1 MTYYLRTHVGLVR
14 KNNED
19 SCFAAEKHGCLFAV
33 VADGMGG
40 HSGGEVASKIVI
52 DTAVQFLED
61 SGVFDFNPESIKK
74 LLSDANKCVW
84 ERALQHKELQGM
96 GSTATLI
103 MIEGSRA
110 LIGHVGDSRA
120 YLLRSGKL
128 EQLTKD
134 HSYVQMLIENG
145 YITKEEALRH
155 PHRNIITRA
164 IGAEHNVD
172 ADVLTIDL
180 DKDDVILLCSDG
192 LNNAV
197 TDEQICDILL
207 SDADTAADKLID
219 AALTSGGT
227 DNITVFIAKTDGN
240 QL

>member
-1 MTYYLRTHVGLVR
+1 MTYYLRTHIGLVR

-19 SCFAAEKHGCLFAV
+19 SCFATEKNGCLFAV

-40 HSGGEVASKIVI
+40 HSGGEVASRIVI
-52 DTAVQFLED
+52 EMAVQFLEESDMSDINPD
-61 SGVFDFNPESIKK
+61 SIIK

-84 ERALQHKELQGM
+84 ERALKDKQLKGM

-103 MIEGSRA
+103 IINGSRA

-120 YLLRSGKL
+120 YLFRSGRL
-128 EQLTKD
+128 VQLTKD

-145 YITKEEALRH
+145 YITEQEALRH

-164 IGAEHNVD
+164 IGAERDID
-172 ADVLTIDL
+172 ADALTVEL
-180 DKDDVILLCSDG
+180 QTGDVILLCSDG

-197 TDEQICDILL
+197 TDEQISDILL
-207 SDADTAADKLID
+207 SDVDTAADRLIE
-219 AALTSGGT
+219 ASLSSGGT
-227 DNITVFIAKTDGN
+227 DNITVFVTKMDGDRI
-240 QL
+240 

>member
-1 MTYYLRTHVGLVR
+1 MTYYLRTHIGLVR

-19 SCFAAEKHGCLFAV
+19 SCFATEKHGCLFAV

-40 HSGGEVASKIVI
+40 HSGGEVASRIVI

-61 SGVFDFNPESIKK
+61 SDISDFNTDSIKK

-84 ERALQHKELQGM
+84 ERALQDKELQGM
-96 GSTATLI
+96 GSTATLAII
-103 MIEGSRA
+103 MGRRA

-120 YLLRSGKL
+120 YLFRSGKL

-164 IGAEHNVD
+164 IGAERDVD
-172 ADVLTIDL
+172 TDVLTIDL
-180 DKDDVILLCSDG
+180 KKGDVILLCSDG

-197 TDEQICDILL
+197 TDEHICDILL
-207 SDADTAADKLID
+207 SDEDAAADRLIEES
-219 AALTSGGT
+219 LSSGGT
-227 DNITVFIAKTDGN
+227 DNITVFIAKMDGD

>member
-1 MTYYLRTHVGLVR
+1 MTYYLRTHIGLVR

-19 SCFAAEKHGCLFAV
+19 SCFANEKNGCLFAV

-40 HSGGEVASKIVI
+40 HSGGEVASGIVI
-52 DTAVQFLED
+52 EKAVQFLEKSVISDLNPD
-61 SGVFDFNPESIKK
+61 SIIK
-74 LLSDANKCVW
+74 LLTDANKCVW
-84 ERALQHKELQGM
+84 ERAQKDKQLKGM

-103 MIEGSRA
+103 IIKGSRA

-120 YLLRSGKL
+120 YLFRSGRL

-145 YITKEEALRH
+145 YITEQEALRH

-164 IGAEHNVD
+164 IGAERDID
-172 ADVLTIDL
+172 ADALTVEL
-180 DKDDVILLCSDG
+180 QTGDVILLCSDG

-207 SDADTAADKLID
+207 SDVDTAADRLIE
-219 AALTSGGT
+219 ASLSSGGT
-227 DNITVFIAKTDGN
+227 DNITVFVTKMDGDRI
-240 QL
+240 